1 MALVLLGAN
10 NRRKGLRVAL
20 LLKSVDRR
28 WHLLVDRHT
37 RGRTLGLLLNAR
49 IDGLHLGGVFRVLRG
64 WRDENHLRTRG
75 HGNSRNGGAWDRHR
89 RARSRTYR
97 GRVA

>member
-1 MALVLLGAN
+1 MTLVLLGAS
-10 NRRKGLRVAL
+10 NRWKGRRVAL

-28 WHLLVDRHT
+28 WYLLVDRHT

-64 WRDENHLRTRG
+64 GVMKTTL
-75 HGNSRNGGAWDRHR
+75 
-89 RARSRTYR
+89 
-97 GRVA
+97 GRVATAILATAGLGIGTVGLAAELTGGGS